1 MIRVCFAQESSGGI
15 FRNSKET
22 FEAQN
27 FVVFVVFPLI
37 FCESLFSWLCTQS
50 MKDTENVTGT

>member
-22 FEAQN
+22 FDAQN
-27 FVVFVVFPLI
+27 FVVFIVFLLI
-37 FCESLFSWLCTQS
+37 FCEFPFFWLHTQS
-50 MKDTENVTGT
+50 MKDTENVLEP